1 MDIPS
6 PPNYGGAI
14 DMYYKIMALHQAGCA
29 IVLHCFAYGGRTVSK
44 ELEAA
49 CETVFTYPRKI
60 GIRGLHHTLPYIVSS
75 RQSNELVRHLLAD
88 QSPILLEGVHCA
100 ALLHEPRLKGRFM
113 MLRMHNVEADYY
125 RQLAEQP
132 ASFLKKL
139 YAYMEAERLRR
150 FEKTLGNA
158 SLFLPIGE
166 TEYRFVQQVYPKHQ
180 ALLLPPFH
188 SFTKVVSLAGQG
200 DYALYHGNLAVTEN
214 KQAALF
220 LAKLVFDGLS
230 IPLIIAGKH
239 PDADILALQ
248 NKHIRVVANPSEP
261 ELNQLIQH
269 AQVHVLPAFQNT
281 GIKLKLL
288 HALYAGRHLIA
299 NKAML
304 HGTGLDKQIPL
315 AETPAEWQN
324 ALRACFE
331 MPFTEADIK
340 HRQVVVATL
349 QGAQQMATWLAL
361 IPR

>member
-1 MDIPS
+1 
-6 PPNYGGAI
+6 
-14 DMYYKIMALHQAGCA
+14 MYYKILALHQAGCA
-29 IVLHCFAYGGRTVSK
+29 IVLHCFAYGGRIVSK

-49 CETVFTYPRKI
+49 CESVFTYPRKT
-60 GIRGLHHTLPYIVSS
+60 GIRGVHHTLPYIVSS
-75 RQSNELVRHLLAD
+75 RQSEALVRNVLTD

-113 MLRMHNVEADYY
+113 MLRLHNVEADYY

-132 ASFLKKL
+132 ASFFKKL

-166 TEYRFVQQVYPKHQ
+166 TEYRFVQQQYPKHL

-188 SFTKVVSLAGQG
+188 PFTKVVSLAGQG
-200 DYALYHGNLAVTEN
+200 DYALYHGNLAVPEN

-220 LAKLVFDGLS
+220 LAKWVFDGLS

-239 PDADILALQ
+239 PDADIVALQ
-248 NKHIRVVANPSEP
+248 NNHIRVVANPSEP

-269 AQVHVLPAFQNT
+269 AQVHVLPAFQTT

-288 HALYAGRHLIA
+288 HALYAGRHIIA

-304 HGTGLDKQIPL
+304 EGTGLGAQITL

-324 ALRACFE
+324 ALRTCFE
-331 MPFTEADIK
+331 TPFTEADIK
-340 HRQVVVATL
+340 HRQEVVATL
-349 QGAQQMATWLAL
+349 QGAQHITAL
-361 IPR
+361 LSRFSR

>member
-1 MDIPS
+1 
-6 PPNYGGAI
+6 
-14 DMYYKIMALHQAGCA
+14 MYYKILALHQAGCA
-29 IVLHCFAYGGRTVSK
+29 IVFHCFAYGGRTVSK

-49 CETVFTYPRKI
+49 CETVFTYPRKT
-60 GIRGLHHTLPYIVSS
+60 GIRGVHHTLPYIVSS
-75 RQSNELVRHLLAD
+75 RQSEALVQNLLTD

-113 MLRMHNVEADYY
+113 MLRLHNVEADYY

-132 ASFLKKL
+132 ASFFKKL

-166 TEYRFVQQVYPKHQ
+166 TEYRFVQQQYPKHPV
-180 ALLLPPFH
+180 LLLPPFH
-188 SFTKVVSLAGQG
+188 PFTKVVSLAGQG
-200 DYALYHGNLAVTEN
+200 DYALYHGNLAVPEN

-220 LAKLVFDGLS
+220 LAKWVFDGLS

-248 NKHIRVVANPSEP
+248 NNHIRVVANPSEP

-288 HALYAGRHLIA
+288 HALYAGRHIIA

-304 HGTGLDKQIPL
+304 EGTGLGEQITL

-324 ALRACFE
+324 SLRACFE
-331 MPFTEADIK
+331 TPFTEADIK
-340 HRQVVVATL
+340 HRQEVVATL
-349 QGAQQMATWLAL
+349 QGAQEMATWLAL
-361 IPR
+361 LPR

>member
-1 MDIPS
+1 
-6 PPNYGGAI
+6 
-14 DMYYKIMALHQAGCA
+14 MYYKILALHQAGCA

-49 CETVFTYPRKI
+49 CETVFTYPRKT

-75 RQSNELVRHLLAD
+75 RQSEALVQNLLTD

-113 MLRMHNVEADYY
+113 MLRLHNVEADYY

-132 ASFLKKL
+132 ASFFKKL

-166 TEYRFVQQVYPKHQ
+166 TECRFVQQLYPKHP

-188 SFTKVVSLAGQG
+188 PFTKVVSLAGQG
-200 DYALYHGNLAVTEN
+200 DYALYHGNLAVPEN

-220 LAKLVFDGLS
+220 LAKWVFDGLS

-239 PDADILALQ
+239 PDADIVALQ
-248 NKHIRVVANPSEP
+248 NNHIRVVANPSDP

-288 HALYAGRHLIA
+288 HALYAGRHIIA

-304 HGTGLDKQIPL
+304 EGTGLGAQITL

-331 MPFTEADIK
+331 TPFTEADIK
-340 HRQVVVATL
+340 HRQEVVATL
-349 QGAQQMATWLAL
+349 QGAQEMATWLAL
-361 IPR
+361 LPR

>member
-1 MDIPS
+1 
-6 PPNYGGAI
+6 
-14 DMYYKIMALHQAGCA
+14 MYYKILALHKVGCA

-44 ELEAA
+44 ELKAA
-49 CETVFTYPRKI
+49 CETVFTYPRKT
-60 GIRGLHHTLPYIVSS
+60 GIRGVHHTLPYIVSS
-75 RQSNELVRHLLAD
+75 RQSEDLVRNVMAD

-113 MLRMHNVEADYY
+113 MLRLHNVEADYY

-166 TEYRFVQQVYPKHQ
+166 TEYRFVQHQYPKHSVF
-180 ALLLPPFH
+180 LLPPFH
-188 SFTKVVSLAGQG
+188 PFTKVVSISGPG
-200 DYALYHGNLAVTEN
+200 DYALYHGNLAVPEN

-220 LAKLVFDGLS
+220 LAKFVFDGLS
-230 IPLIIAGKH
+230 IPFIIAGKH
-239 PDADILALQ
+239 PDAEILALQ
-248 NKHIRVVANPSEP
+248 NKHIRVVANPSES

-288 HALYAGRHLIA
+288 HALYAGRHIIA

-304 HGTGLDKQIPL
+304 EGTSLGEQITL

-331 MPFTEADIK
+331 TPFTEADIK
-340 HRQVVVATL
+340 HRQALVAGL
-349 QGAQQMATWLAL
+349 QGEQHITAL
-361 IPR
+361 LSCFSR